1 MTLDRKQRWWLA
13 AILAA
18 AVLALAFVVS
28 RHRSA
33 PASSP
38 ATADAVPHTV
48 SPGAEVA
55 AATGSQ
61 ESDML
66 KMARAAFE
74 ACGAPTAPVKVPDG
88 KSATREQMVAAHETV
103 QAFDEAT
110 NIYTRCLDTT
120 AYQTTVQFK
129 SVAKDADAEAL
140 SALQVRLHNEAIDRD
155 QELANRF
162 NVQLR
167 IFKARK

>member
-1 MTLDRKQRWWLA
+1 MTHVDRSRTIAFAFLGA
-13 AILAA
+13 AIVGVLYCCYLAWNLSTSVSTVSKPVPDIIPDKGEAA
-18 AVLALAFVVS
+18 AA
-28 RHRSA
+28 RSE
-33 PASSP
+33 SS
-38 ATADAVPHTV
+38 
-48 SPGAEVA
+48 E
-55 AATGSQ
+55 
-61 ESDML
+61 ML
-66 KMARAAFE
+66 KMASAAFE

-129 SVAKDADAEAL
+129 SVAKDSDTEAL
-140 SALQVRLHNEAIDRD
+140 NTLQVRLHNEAIDRD